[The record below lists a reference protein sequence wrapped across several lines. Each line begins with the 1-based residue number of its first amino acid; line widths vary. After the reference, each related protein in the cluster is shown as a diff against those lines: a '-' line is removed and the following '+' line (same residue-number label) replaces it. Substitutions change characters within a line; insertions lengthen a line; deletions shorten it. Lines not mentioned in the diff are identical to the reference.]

1 MKGPNSHLHL
11 LILGF
16 ALAAFVSCKGGE
28 KVGQTAA
35 SESKPAPTGGDAGT
49 AAPAAAATAT
59 ATATATNAKPKDK
72 SAPTEVVDATVKAA
86 IDTAHKGPTGEA
98 ALLGKPAPA
107 AKGPPAPVIPSGA
120 TAECHDSTYSLS
132 QDKSMTCKGHGGV
145 MHWLK
150 P

>member
-1 MKGPNSHLHL
+1 MKGPSSHLNL
-11 LILGF
+11 FILGF

-35 SESKPAPTGGDAGT
+35 SESKPAPTDGDAGM

-59 ATATATNAKPKDK
+59 TTAKATTAKPTDK
-72 SAPTEVVDATVKAA
+72 TAPTEAVDATVKAT
-86 IDTAHKGPTGEA
+86 IDTAHQGPNGEA
-98 ALLGKPAPA
+98 ALLGKPAAP
-107 AKGPPAPVIPSGA
+107 KGPPAPVIPAGA

-132 QDKSMTCKGHGGV
+132 HDKSMTCKGHGGV
-145 MHWLK
+145 THWLK